1 MRVAFAV
8 TEKDLALTQGRLL
21 YLVESFTLGGF
32 HVSLLTNARYVAD
45 RARELLGRNDKV
57 SIVMHEREILSLP
70 LSARDDLVRSFIK
83 LVHDR
88 PVPGTDFPFWKAT
101 AFDDFRGFI
110 SSSVYR
116 HADFSDARCLLLPLP
131 TLNDPL
137 PEIDD
142 VFLSSL
148 IMQAKNEGVRVILFQ
163 MHPVPGTP
171 MLYHRLADGVIV
183 KSDEEKTFY
192 VSKGVD
198 AAKLHVLDQAAQRYC
213 IDTVENAYLNHVLSD
228 SVRQVTMTSA
238 DPAIMIINDPRY
250 RSEIAAVLES
260 VVPMNNIRVFFQ
272 KRVYKVRTLTEER
285 IMSGL
290 YGELFSRL
298 GDRLRIVEGSDMLS
312 MLMIAHVVVAPVYLV
327 PLRFAATFGKKAIV
341 YNQSIGAPW
350 QYEGVS
356 FISERGILEACVH
369 DAVNAHRAQ
378 ESFADI
384 VSGII
389 G

>member
-1 MRVAFAV
+1 MRIAFAV

-45 RARELLGRNDKV
+45 RARELLGGNDKV
-57 SIVMHEREILSLP
+57 SIVMHEREILSMP

-83 LVHDR
+83 IMHGR
-88 PVPGTDFPFWKAT
+88 SVPTTDFLFWKAT

-110 SSSVYR
+110 SPSLYR
-116 HADFSDARCLLLPLP
+116 YADFNDARCLFLPLP

-148 IMQAKNEGVRVILFQ
+148 IMQAKNEGVKVILFQ

-171 MLYHRLADGVIV
+171 LLYHRLADGVIV
-183 KSDEEKTFY
+183 KSDEEKSFY
-192 VSKGVD
+192 VSKGVE
-198 AAKLHVLDQAAQRYC
+198 AAKLHVLDQSVQLYC

-228 SVRQVTMTSA
+228 SVRHVTMTST
-238 DPAIMIINDPRY
+238 DPAIMIINDPKY
-250 RSEIAAVLES
+250 RREIAELLEAV
-260 VVPMNNIRVFFQ
+260 VHMDTMRVFFQ
-272 KRVYKVRTLTEER
+272 KRVYNVRTLSEEQ

-290 YGELFSRL
+290 YGELFSKL

-341 YNQSIGAPW
+341 YNQSIGSPW

-356 FISERGILEACVH
+356 FISQRADFEMYVHEAVS
-369 DAVNAHRAQ
+369 VHRAQ
-378 ESFADI
+378 ASFADI
-384 VSGII
+384 VSGIV